1 MKIKRALFTFKRALR
16 IPKKILCVPHFSHL
30 SHCLSFAPTPQK
42 RALHTTTQKRRISLY
57 ALLYTPLSLSLS
69 LSLTVRTA
77 VYSTHHTLPLLTYYQ
92 VYFRNNTLQHTA
104 THCNTLQ
111 HTATHC
117 NTLQHTATHRTAVYS
132 TLSLRTIKC
141 ISTIISAKEPYVPTC
156 KRSVYLRISKKI
168 REGIA

>member
-111 HTATHC
+111 HTATH
-117 NTLQHTATHRTAVYS
+117 RTAVYS

>member
-1 MKIKRALFTFKRALR
+1 MKIKRALFTIKRALR
-16 IPKKILCVPHFSHL
+16 IPKKILCVPHFFHL

-111 HTATHC
+111 HTATH
-117 NTLQHTATHRTAVYS
+117 RTAVYS